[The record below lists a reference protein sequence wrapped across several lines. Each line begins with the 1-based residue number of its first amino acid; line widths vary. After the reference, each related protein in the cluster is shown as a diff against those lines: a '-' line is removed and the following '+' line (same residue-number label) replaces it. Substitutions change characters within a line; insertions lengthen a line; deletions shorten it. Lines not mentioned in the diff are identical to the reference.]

1 MNTLIT
7 TIVMIAETT
16 VLEGVLLPITMTTTN
31 NTNNNTC

>member
-7 TIVMIAETT
+7 TIVTIAETT
-16 VLEGVLLPITMTTTN
+16 VLEGVLLPITTTTTN

>member
-7 TIVMIAETT
+7 TVVTIAEITI
-16 VLEGVLLPITMTTTN
+16 LEGVLLPITTTTTN

>member
-7 TIVMIAETT
+7 TIVTIAEITI
-16 VLEGVLLPITMTTTN
+16 LEGVLLPITTTTTN

>member
-7 TIVMIAETT
+7 TIVTIAEITI
-16 VLEGVLLPITMTTTN
+16 LEGVLLPITTITTN

>member
-7 TIVMIAETT
+7 TIVTVAEITI
-16 VLEGVLLPITMTTTN
+16 LEGVLLPITTTTTN